1 MRKLLVLVL
10 VVFQVLELAAQVQ
23 WDYRSG
29 FVVLANKDTLYGEIR
44 VFPMNTRVTK
54 IKFIE
59 KGADVRREYT
69 ALDLLSFNYWQDLT
83 YESIERPISGLFGTT
98 YTWFFA
104 LRRVTGAIN
113 LLKLNITSGEERF
126 YIQNTKYGLT
136 ELKDPIEMIHNQ
148 VFRDNQYWRAIAKYT
163 NDVPAFQSRI
173 AACGF
178 DEESLVDLIS
188 EYNAHYGDKKD

>member
-23 WDYRSG
+23 LFYRSG
-29 FVVLANKDTLYGEIR
+29 SVVLANKDTLYGEIMP
-44 VFPMNTRVTK
+44 VPMNSRVTK
-54 IKFIE
+54 IMFRE
-59 KGADVRREYT
+59 KGVGFGKVYN
-69 ALDLLSFNYWQDLT
+69 ALDLLSFNYWPDVT
-83 YESIERPISGLFGTT
+83 YESIERPINGLLGTT

-104 LRRVTGAIN
+104 HRRVTGSIN

-148 VFRDNQYWRAIAKYT
+148 VFRDNQYWRVIAKYT
-163 NDVPAFQSRI
+163 NDVPEFQSRI
-173 AACGF
+173 AVCGF
-178 DEESLVDLIS
+178 DEESLVALIS
-188 EYNAHYGDKKD
+188 EYNALVGDKKK